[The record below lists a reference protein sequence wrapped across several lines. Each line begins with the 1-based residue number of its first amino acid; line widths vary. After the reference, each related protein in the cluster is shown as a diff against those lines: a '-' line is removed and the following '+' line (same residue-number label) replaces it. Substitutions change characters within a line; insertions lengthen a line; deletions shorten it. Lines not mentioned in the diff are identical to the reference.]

1 MNCPI
6 WVVDVG
12 STSIAQARNSSI
24 WRGDKALEPPLR
36 SNRTSPST
44 PLSWNSLS
52 QRRMVE
58 SSMKSASAA
67 WMKDQPLS
75 RSRMAFARREM
86 RCSSSPSLAI
96 STRMA
101 RSAGLRKFRFAFT
114 RRLQSMPPIPSNDFR
129 MDEESRYTPASS
141 WGAWIILAPV
151 LGAVVVAFLVRTFA
165 PEAKGHG
172 VPEVMDAIYH
182 QDGRIRPIVAV
193 IKSVASAVS
202 IGSGGSVGREGPIIQ
217 IGAAFGSTLG
227 QLIAMPVRQ
236 RAVLIAAGAGGGI
249 AATFNTPI
257 GGIVFAVEL
266 MLPVTTAMSL
276 LGVALS
282 CVTATFIG
290 RSFFGVLPS
299 FNVPSLLLVQGSGQ
313 PLSVLPWFILFGLIL
328 GVLAWLLTRGVYWFE
343 DLFDAIPGNY
353 YTRHMSGMLLVGVIL
368 YGFMAFSE
376 RFFGEPN
383 HYYVQGV
390 GYATIMDILRGDL
403 TAPGFLLLLAAAK
416 LLLTC
421 LTLGSGASGGIFSPA
436 MFLGATLGGA
446 FGSAVLHF
454 VPGLPMTPAHFA
466 YAGMAG
472 MVGGTTGAVLTG
484 TIMIFE
490 MTRDYT
496 VILPVILTV
505 ALACAVRAQLS
516 PATIYTLKLLRRGAV
531 APQGLQ
537 ARMGERTCA
546 QIMTADFR
554 LLSQRE
560 AGEPKI
566 VREAI
571 LNGEVVVVAGP
582 ESRIAGVIDERSGL
596 ESAEGYVCVDPH
608 EELNSVL
615 RAIDQAGA
623 RLAVVARNG
632 AEGQQKVLGVITEHA
647 VAGLAY

>member
-1 MNCPI
+1 MVLCVLAVGVI
-6 WVVDVG
+6 AGFGAVVF
-12 STSIAQARNSSI
+12 
-24 WRGDKALEPPLR
+24 RG
-36 SNRTSPST
+36 
-44 PLSWNSLS
+44 
-52 QRRMVE
+52 MIG
-58 SSMKSASAA
+58 
-67 WMKDQPLS
+67 
-75 RSRMAFARREM
+75 AFHN
-86 RCSSSPSLAI
+86 LLFL
-96 STRMA
+96 
-101 RSAGLRKFRFAFT
+101 GRFSFDYDA
-114 RRLQSMPPIPSNDFR
+114 NVH
-129 MDEESRYTPASS
+129 TPASP
-141 WGAWIILAPV
+141 WGAGIILAPV
-151 LGAVVVAFLVRTFA
+151 LGAIVVAFLVKTFA

-193 IKSVASAVS
+193 VKSLASAVS

-227 QLIAMPVRQ
+227 QLIAMPARQ

-266 MLPVTTAMSL
+266 MLPTTTATSL
-276 LGVALS
+276 FSVALS
-282 CVTATFIG
+282 VVTATFIG

-299 FNVPSLLLVQGSGQ
+299 FNVPSLSQGEPLLRDAG
-313 PLSVLPWFILFGLIL
+313 PAAALSVLPWFVMFGLIL

-343 DLFDAIPGNY
+343 DLFDAMPGNY
-353 YTRHMSGMLLVGVIL
+353 YTRHMSGMLLVGLIL

-376 RFFGEPN
+376 RVFGQPD

-403 TAPGFLLLLAAAK
+403 TAPGFLMLLVGAK

-421 LTLGSGASGGIFSPA
+421 LTLGSGASGGVFSPA
-436 MFLGATLGGA
+436 MFLGAALGGA
-446 FGSAVLHF
+446 FGGAVLHF

-505 ALACAVRAQLS
+505 ALACAVRAWLS

-554 LLSQRE
+554 LLSQQE
-560 AGEPKI
+560 ASEPNAF
-566 VREAI
+566 RAAI
-571 LNGEVVVVAGP
+571 LSGEVVVVNGP
-582 ESRIAGVIDERSGL
+582 DNRIAGVVDERSGL
-596 ESAEGYVCVDPH
+596 ESDSGYVIVEPEQGLDA
-608 EELNSVL
+608 VL

-623 RLAVVARNG
+623 RIALVVRKDARGKEN
-632 AEGQQKVLGVITEHA
+632 VLGVITEHVMA
-647 VAGLAY
+647 ELVYAAARLVE

>member
-1 MNCPI
+1 MKNAAQSGEPKPVAG
-6 WVVDVG
+6 WVL
-12 STSIAQARNSSI
+12 
-24 WRGDKALEPPLR
+24 ALL
-36 SNRTSPST
+36 
-44 PLSWNSLS
+44 
-52 QRRMVE
+52 
-58 SSMKSASAA
+58 
-67 WMKDQPLS
+67 
-75 RSRMAFARREM
+75 
-86 RCSSSPSLAI
+86 SLAVGLV
-96 STRMA
+96 
-101 RSAGLRKFRFAFT
+101 AGFGAVVFRDLIGVFHNLLFLGRFSFYYDANIHT
-114 RRLQSMPPIPSNDFR
+114 APS
-129 MDEESRYTPASS
+129 P
-141 WGAWIILAPV
+141 WGPLVIFVPV
-151 LGAVVVAFLVRTFA
+151 LGAVGVAYLVKTFA

-172 VPEVMDAIYH
+172 VPEVMDAIYYN
-182 QDGRIRPIVAV
+182 DGRIRPIVAV
-193 IKSVASAVS
+193 IKSIASALS

-227 QLIAMPVRQ
+227 QLIAMPARQ

-266 MLPVTTAMSL
+266 MLPVTTATSL

-299 FNVPSLLLVQGSGQ
+299 FNVPSLSQGETLLREAGAAAA
-313 PLSVLPWFILFGLIL
+313 LSVLPWFVLFGLIL
-328 GVLAWLLTRGVYWFE
+328 GGLAWLLTRGVYWFE
-343 DLFDAIPGNY
+343 DLFDAMPGNY
-353 YTRHMSGMLLVGVIL
+353 YTRHMSGMLVVGLIV
-368 YGFMAFSE
+368 YGFMMFSE
-376 RFFGEPN
+376 RLFGQPN

-403 TAPGFLLLLAAAK
+403 TAPGFLMLLVGAK

-421 LTLGSGASGGIFSPA
+421 LTLGSGASGGVFSPA

-446 FGSAVLHF
+446 FGGAVLHF

-546 QIMTADFR
+546 QIMTSDFR
-554 LLSQRE
+554 LLSQQE
-560 AGEPKI
+560 ASEPKI
-566 VREAI
+566 VRKAI
-571 LNGEVVVVAGP
+571 LRGQIVVVTGQDG
-582 ESRIAGVIDERSGL
+582 RIGGVIDERSGL
-596 ESAEGYVCVDPH
+596 ETAKGYVVVEPQK
-608 EELNSVL
+608 ELDTAL
-615 RAIDQAGA
+615 RAMDEAGA
-623 RLAVVARNG
+623 RLALVASHDPLG
-632 AEGQQKVLGVITEHA
+632 GQKLLGVITERA
-647 VAGLAY
+647 IAELAYAAARMAD